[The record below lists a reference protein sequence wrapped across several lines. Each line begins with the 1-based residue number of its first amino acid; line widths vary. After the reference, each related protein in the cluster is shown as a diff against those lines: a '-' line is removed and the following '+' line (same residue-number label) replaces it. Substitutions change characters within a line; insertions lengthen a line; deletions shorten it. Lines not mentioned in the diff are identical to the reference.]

1 MHFLQPAEKQKN
13 MAFGIHGLVLGQQL
27 IIVILKNMGWRNI
40 AKQQTRHCKQKKT
53 KNNTTKT
60 PSTNSA
66 KEEENQQK
74 KKNKTQKKTKKT
86 RKRNN
91 KKTRKKHETI
101 KIHNPGLWLVKIL
114 INLRTYSGTC
124 DVLVF

>member
-40 AKQQTRHCKQKKT
+40 AKQQTRHGKQKKT

-74 KKNKTQKKTKKT
+74 KKKTKNKTQKKTKKNT
-86 RKRNN
+86 
-91 KKTRKKHETI
+91 KTEQ
-101 KIHNPGLWLVKIL
+101 
-114 INLRTYSGTC
+114 
-124 DVLVF
+124 